1 MLQLTRQADY
11 GLRLTLEVAAH
22 GEGLVRTAE
31 VARRQQI
38 SYQFL
43 RKVAQILVSKGFL
56 MSERGVGGGLTLARP
71 AEEIT
76 VLDLVRVF
84 GSPSLNRC
92 TSDPPR
98 CDRRALCAVYP
109 VWAEAQNQVEQVLSG
124 ARLSDMVERQAAL
137 DRGRPEPELNVR
149 PRSEEQEGRERDEA
163 AAT

>member
-11 GLRLTLEVAAH
+11 GLRLTLEIAAH
-22 GEGLVRTAE
+22 TEEAIRTAE

-38 SYQFL
+38 PYQFL
-43 RKVAQILVSKGFL
+43 RKVAQTLVSSGL
-56 MSERGVGGGLTLARP
+56 LTSERGMRGGLSLGRP

-98 CDRRALCAVYP
+98 CDRRALCAVHP

-124 ARLSDMVERQAAL
+124 ARLSDMVARQAAL

-149 PRSEEQEGRERDEA
+149 PRSEEQEEGERDEA